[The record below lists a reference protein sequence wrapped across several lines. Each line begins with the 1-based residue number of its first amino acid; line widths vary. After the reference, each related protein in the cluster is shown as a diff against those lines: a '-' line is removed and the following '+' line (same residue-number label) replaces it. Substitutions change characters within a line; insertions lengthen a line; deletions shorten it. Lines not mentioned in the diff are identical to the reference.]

1 MAPADYH
8 YEIHGDV
15 IVVFDHD
22 LGGRSVTNAAE
33 EVIDALRNELV
44 SLTGKRVIYRDSMG
58 IFDELQVNPAGRF
71 QGYSFIGE
79 RDLDK
84 ALLAISNRPRR
95 T

>member
-1 MAPADYH
+1 MATANYH
-8 YEIHGDV
+8 YEIRGNV
-15 IVVFDHD
+15 IIVFDHD
-22 LGGRSVTNAAE
+22 TGGRSVTNAAE
-33 EVIDALRNELV
+33 TVIDTLRQELGT
-44 SLTGKRVIYRDSMG
+44 LAGKQVIYRDSMG